1 MTEKRRVAVNMD
13 ALTAVFEL
21 HFDEILSYL
30 DLETGEVLQIS
41 SDTRLL
47 LEELD
52 AELYTEEGEQ
62 RTTMEALLAQHP
74 EIPDWQKQALLEADR
89 VELGY
94 GATVIAIDPEPYSD
108 YNDMERFIATV
119 EDDRLANTL
128 ERAIRGRGAFRY
140 FKDVLADHPQ
150 VEAAWYAFKAARLE
164 AHVRDW
170 LDAYDI
176 EAIPYNASEA

>member
-1 MTEKRRVAVNMD
+1 MVEKRRVPVNMD

-21 HFDEILSYL
+21 HFDEMQSYL

-41 SDTRLL
+41 DDTRVS

-52 AELYTEEGEQ
+52 AELYTEKGD
-62 RTTMEALLAQHP
+62 RTMTREALLAQHP

-108 YNDMERFIATV
+108 YNDMEHFIATV

-140 FKDVLADHPQ
+140 FKDVLADHPH

-170 LDAYDI
+170 LEYHGV
-176 EAIPYNASEA
+176 EPVE

>member
-1 MTEKRRVAVNMD
+1 MVEKRRVPVNMD
-13 ALTAVFEL
+13 ALSAVFEL
-21 HFDEILSYL
+21 HFDEMQSYL
-30 DLETGEVLQIS
+30 DLETGEVLQTS

-52 AELYTEEGEQ
+52 AELYTAEGE
-62 RTTMEALLAQHP
+62 RTMTMEALLAQHP

-140 FKDVLADHPQ
+140 FKDVLADHPH

-170 LDAYDI
+170 LEYQGV
-176 EAIPYNASEA
+176 EPVE